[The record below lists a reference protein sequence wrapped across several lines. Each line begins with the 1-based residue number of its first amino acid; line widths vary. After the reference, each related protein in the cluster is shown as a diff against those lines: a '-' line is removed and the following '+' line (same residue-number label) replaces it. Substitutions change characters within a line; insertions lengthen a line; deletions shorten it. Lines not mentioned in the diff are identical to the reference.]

1 MITGALSV
9 SQDRWNEIF
18 EAGANYDG
26 EQLFIDFDRKT
37 IIGSPLGAGWVHYKV
52 HYTSSPIPPKGLK
65 LNLGGT
71 WV

>member
-37 IIGSPLGAGWVHYKV
+37 IIGSPLGAG
-52 HYTSSPIPPKGLK
+52 
-65 LNLGGT
+65 
-71 WV
+71 